1 MSIPLALRLQ
11 QGQVPE
17 KTERRGGEELPLFPV
32 QGWGGAETGQ
42 VSQSLNPVTHH
53 HPALPCT

>member
-32 QGWGGAETGQ
+32 QGWGGGRKWDKYH
-42 VSQSLNPVTHH
+42 SP
-53 HPALPCT
+53 